1 MIGVAMKRDI
11 QTTSATTHKIAI
23 GFGIAAA
30 AAAGVIVA
38 AADLAFRFALDTTS
52 RQAMDE
58 RLERLGIDIPADD
71 TYPQTAS
78 DIADAD
84 WFDESRQPITLTSDD
99 GLTLHGWL
107 FDPDCA
113 HPTDHLYAICCHGY
127 TGEPAEMA
135 RYAHH
140 YAAMGFT
147 VLTPAMRAHELSE
160 GRYIGMGWLE
170 YHDLMR
176 WIGLV
181 VDGDP
186 EARILLHGNSMGGA
200 AVMMAAGDPSLPR
213 NVIAAIEDSGY
224 ASAWDQFLSSAKTL
238 YHLPKWLARPF
249 IGCMSLFCRYRAGY
263 RFRDASCVR
272 ALRHT
277 TIPMLFIHGGA
288 DDFVSPVS
296 LDRNYAAC
304 SSIDRQRMLV
314 PGAGHTQA
322 ASVDPE
328 RYWRKIEHFVHR
340 VFHLE

>member
-1 MIGVAMKRDI
+1 MTRDI
-11 QTTSATTHKIAI
+11 QTASATRKVLI
-23 GFGIAAA
+23 GSGIATAA
-30 AAAGVIVA
+30 AVGVIAA
-38 AADLAFRFALDTTS
+38 AADLAFRFALDTAS
-52 RQAMDE
+52 RRRLDE
-58 RLERLGIDIPADD
+58 RLERLGVDVPSDD
-71 TYPQTAS
+71 AHPQTES

-84 WFDESRQPITLTSDD
+84 WFDESRQPVTVTSDD

-113 HPTDHLYAICCHGY
+113 HPVDHLYAVCCHGY

-135 RYAHH
+135 RYAHR

-170 YHDLMR
+170 HRDLLR
-176 WIGLV
+176 WITLI

-200 AVMMAAGDPSLPR
+200 AVMMAAGSPSLPR
-213 NVIAAIEDSGY
+213 NVVAAIEDSGY
-224 ASAWDQFLSSAKTL
+224 ASAWDQFLGTARAL

-249 IGCMSLFCRYRAGY
+249 VAGISLFCRLHAGY
-263 RFRDASCVR
+263 GLRDASCVR

-288 DDFVSPVS
+288 DDFVGPVS

-322 ASVDPE
+322 AVVDPE
-328 RYWRKIEHFVHR
+328 RYWRKVGNFVRR
-340 VFHLE
+340 VFHLG